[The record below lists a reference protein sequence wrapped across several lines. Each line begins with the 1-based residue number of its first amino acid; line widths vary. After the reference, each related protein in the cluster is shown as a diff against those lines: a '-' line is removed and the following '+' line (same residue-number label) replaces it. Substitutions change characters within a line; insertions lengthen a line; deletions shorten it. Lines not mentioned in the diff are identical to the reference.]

1 MADVTISGLNS
12 TTSPARSGV
21 VPYSNSS
28 TTTKLTI
35 TQIADLIVPIGSI
48 IMWSGSVASIP
59 SNWAFCNGTN
69 GTPDLRNKFIVGAA
83 IDNSGIANTNITGA
97 NTLTGGSKDAVVVSH
112 SHGITDN
119 GHTHDVAPV
128 LANGT
133 WNGAND
139 DLGAGRGGSNRA
151 ASTTSKITGITIN
164 SQGVAGTNQNLPPY
178 YALAY
183 IMRVS

>member
-83 IDNSGIANTNITGA
+83 IDNSGIASTNITGS
-97 NTLTGGSKDAVVVSH
+97 NTQTGGSKDAIVVSH

-119 GHTHDVAPV
+119 GHVHTLGAII
-128 LANGT
+128 ANGT

-139 DLGAGRGGSNRA
+139 DLAPGRGGSNRTG
-151 ASTTSKITGITIN
+151 TTSSNGTGITIN

>member
-97 NTLTGGSKDAVVVSH
+97 NTQTGGSKDAVVVSH
-112 SHGITDN
+112 
-119 GHTHDVAPV
+119 THN
-128 LANGT
+128 LAN
-133 WNGAND
+133 ANTPI
-139 DLGAGRGGSNRA
+139 NRA
-151 ASTTSKITGITIN
+151 ISISGSQEGKAFQYSDTGISPIQ
-164 SQGVAGTNQNLPPY
+164 SSGVSGADKNLPPY
-178 YALAY
+178 FALAY